1 MNPTPATQRRVGASI
16 SYGEQNPSCF
26 PTIVGVV
33 AGGGGGG
40 SYIVFAS
47 DCALSMVMVVFILF
61 NWAALSLFP
70 PEPMG
75 RAVT

>member
-1 MNPTPATQRRVGASI
+1 MKPTPATPRSVAVFM

-40 SYIVFAS
+40 SYIVFA
-47 DCALSMVMVVFILF
+47 
-61 NWAALSLFP
+61 
-70 PEPMG
+70 
-75 RAVT
+75 